1 MYPYFYDFP
10 IRTLFSKSCAQNA
23 DLVTKCILKILVSCR
38 ASADVI
44 KNSSKTVNSYTDSVC
59 YMWFPRHSRHETA
72 HYYNWKIL
80 KILFTNLNAGF
91 TIILRV

>member
-1 MYPYFYDFP
+1 MTFQFAH
-10 IRTLFSKSCAQNA
+10 FSKFCAQNA

-59 YMWFPRHSRHETA
+59 YIWFPCHSRHETA
-72 HYYNWKIL
+72 HYYNCKIL

-91 TIILRV
+91 TIILSV